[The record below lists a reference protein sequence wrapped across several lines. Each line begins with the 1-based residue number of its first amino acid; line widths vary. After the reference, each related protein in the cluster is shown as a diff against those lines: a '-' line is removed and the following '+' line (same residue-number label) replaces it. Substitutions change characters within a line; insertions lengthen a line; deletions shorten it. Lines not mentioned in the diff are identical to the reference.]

1 MAFLDQLG
9 SVGRS
14 VAKKS
19 GEIGKTVA
27 QKSGELGKSV
37 AQKSGEIA
45 ESGKLSMNIK
55 KKEKE
60 IRNIKFEIGKY
71 VYQAYK
77 NGQVFDDM
85 VQAYCEAIDA
95 AYSEIAEYEA
105 ERDIIGTEHVSV
117 EVVEADFSDDTF
129 EISAEEEEILNDL

>member
-1 MAFLDQLG
+1 MAILDQLG

-14 VAKKS
+14 FAKKS
-19 GEIGKTVA
+19 GELGKTVA

-60 IRNIKFEIGKY
+60 IRTIKFEIGKY

-77 NGQVFDDM
+77 NGQAFDEM
-85 VQAYCEAIDA
+85 IQSYCEAIDA
-95 AYSEIAEYEA
+95 SYEEIAEYEA
-105 ERDIIGTEHVSV
+105 ERDIIGTENVTV
-117 EVVEADFSDDTF
+117 EVVEADISDDTF
-129 EISAEEEEILNDL
+129 ELTAEEEELLNDL